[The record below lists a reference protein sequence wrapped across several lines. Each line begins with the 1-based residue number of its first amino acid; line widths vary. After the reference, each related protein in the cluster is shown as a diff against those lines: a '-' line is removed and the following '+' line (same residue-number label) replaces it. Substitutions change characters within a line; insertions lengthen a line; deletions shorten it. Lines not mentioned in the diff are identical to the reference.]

1 MYEGRVYLVYIY
13 LTMYAIINFDDNVW
27 RLLCYF

>member
-13 LTMYAIINFDDNVW
+13 LTMYAIINFDDNV
-27 RLLCYF
+27 